1 MPLTMPG
8 TIFLLWLQH
17 VQQWTWCQHAFKL
30 FPLFIGFFI
39 LLSLGIGE
47 KKDDDYEK
55 AQMKSVHYL
64 LEEPKEN
71 KTYL

>member
-8 TIFLLWLQH
+8 TIFLLGFNMYNNGLGANMLLNFFLCLS
-17 VQQWTWCQHAFKL
+17 V
-30 FPLFIGFFI
+30 FFI